1 MCEMIKLDNEQLA
14 ALLRNLDGLSKLRIH
29 ANTYNY
35 FNS

>member
-14 ALLRNLDGLSKLRIH
+14 ALLRNGLSKLRIH

-35 FNS
+35 FKS